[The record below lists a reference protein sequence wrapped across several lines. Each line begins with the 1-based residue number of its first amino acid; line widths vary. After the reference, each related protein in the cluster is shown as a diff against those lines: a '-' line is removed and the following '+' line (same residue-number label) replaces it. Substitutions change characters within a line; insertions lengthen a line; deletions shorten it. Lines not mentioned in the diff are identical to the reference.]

1 MLTHEQGCLL
11 DRVEAVVSYLTVNGL
26 VSVWTWAACPE
37 PRGRLSVAEAG
48 CSVTADEGA
57 RISGALTSLSE
68 VLSLGRSGLGVKTI
82 YPAAALSG
90 FES

>member
-1 MLTHEQGCLL
+1 MSPGQGGGSGVLSDRQWAGECLDMGCLS
-11 DRVEAVVSYLTVNGL
+11 RAKRKVE
-26 VSVWTWAACPE
+26 CC
-37 PRGRLSVAEAG
+37 RGWVLSD
-48 CSVTADEGA
+48 CADEGA

-68 VLSLGRSGLGVKTI
+68 VLSLGRSGMGVKTI